1 MEAKRSEELLAGSV
15 GDTESHGWALF
26 SILHQLEL
34 INGKLDVI
42 AGQSQPLTVPPGSIT
57 DQGGGDV
64 EYNDD
69 FDSDTP
75 PDGPP
80 DEPELDDDPE
90 TPEDEHYEKPVEGPP
105 GVAS

>member
-1 MEAKRSEELLAGSV
+1 MGTNALCCIKPLLGFCSY
-15 GDTESHGWALF
+15 
-26 SILHQLEL
+26 
-34 INGKLDVI
+34 